1 MGAEGRQG
9 RRTIET
15 RVRTAERA
23 HNERTNQKIRR
34 IIEHW
39 EEEAIQAQLEEEME
53 DWMHLM
59 PDPGH
64 TRGQMTLY
72 KQSLHLYWVMKRL
85 MAKAME
91 QIALEMVELSQGI
104 PNLKKELK
112 NILITLLMQDKRL
125 EDLQQ
130 QLEANGLVI
139 KKEQEQQE
147 DAGKQ

>member
-1 MGAEGRQG
+1 M
-9 RRTIET
+9 
-15 RVRTAERA
+15 
-23 HNERTNQKIRR
+23 
-34 IIEHW
+34 
-39 EEEAIQAQLEEEME
+39 QAQSEEEME
-53 DWMHLM
+53 DWMDIM

-64 TRGQMTLY
+64 TRGRMTLY

-91 QIALEMVELSQGI
+91 QIALEMAELSQGI
-104 PNLKKELK
+104 PNLKKEMK

-139 KKEQEQQE
+139 KKEKE
-147 DAGKQ
+147 